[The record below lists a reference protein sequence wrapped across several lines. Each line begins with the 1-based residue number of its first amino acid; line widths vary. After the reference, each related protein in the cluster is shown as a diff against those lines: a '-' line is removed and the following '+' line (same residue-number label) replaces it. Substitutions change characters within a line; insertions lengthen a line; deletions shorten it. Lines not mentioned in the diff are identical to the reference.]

1 MTCILC
7 TIRISRVESI
17 ICVNEKVVNF
27 SLVMKQKRFFFVSSG
42 VWGKEYGQK
51 EKSILV
57 YQPSCQLLHVDK
69 MVLIQNSVLYI
80 VSDLVA
86 YFCNLRL
93 FSYLGRRWRYAGLG
107 KEKTLC
113 HCYCI
118 DVSDCFV

>member
-42 VWGKEYGQK
+42 VWAKGKEYFLLAIPT
-51 EKSILV
+51 IL
-57 YQPSCQLLHVDK
+57 STTACQQDDVNPK
-69 MVLIQNSVLYI
+69 QSPN
-80 VSDLVA
+80 
-86 YFCNLRL
+86 FCNLRL

-118 DVSDCFV
+118 DASDCFV